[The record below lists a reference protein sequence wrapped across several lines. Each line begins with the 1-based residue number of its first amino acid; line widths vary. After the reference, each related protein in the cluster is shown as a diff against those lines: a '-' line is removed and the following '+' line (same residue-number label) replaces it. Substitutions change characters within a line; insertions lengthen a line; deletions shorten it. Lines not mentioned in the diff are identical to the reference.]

1 MTKIMLIEDN
11 PIMRSALRDLL
22 QLSGYTVMTASHG
35 REALDR
41 LGDATVDLIVTDF
54 LMPEMNG
61 LAFLESLRADERYQN
76 FPVIMF
82 TASNDP
88 EVQDTAAAAGADAFL
103 VRPVTIEALLTLIQQ
118 CLNGVPL

>member
-1 MTKIMLIEDN
+1 MLVEDN
-11 PIMRSALRDLL
+11 PIMRSALHDLL
-22 QLSGYTVMTASHG
+22 QLSGYTVVTASHG

-41 LGDATVDLIVTDF
+41 LADAPVDLVVTDF

-61 LAFLESLRADERYQN
+61 LVFLENLRADERYQD

-88 EVQDTAAAAGADAFL
+88 AVQDAVATAGADAVL
-103 VRPVTIEALLTLIQQ
+103 MRPVTIEALLTLIQQ
-118 CLNGVPL
+118 CLNGVTV

>member
-1 MTKIMLIEDN
+1 MTKIMLVEDN

-22 QLSGYTVMTASHG
+22 QLSGYTATTASHG

-41 LGDATVDLIVTDF
+41 LGKVSVDLIVTDF

-61 LAFLESLRADERYQN
+61 LDFLERLRADARYQD

-88 EVQDTAAAAGADAFL
+88 AVQDTAAAAGADAFL
-103 VRPVTIEALLTLIQQ
+103 GRPVTIEALLTLIQQ
-118 CLNGVPL
+118 CLNGIPA

>member
-1 MTKIMLIEDN
+1 MLIEDN

-41 LGDATVDLIVTDF
+41 LGNAAVDLIVTDF

-118 CLNGVPL
+118 CLKGVPL